1 MNALVDA
8 VAILSSCQRIVLS
21 ANCPVSE
28 MSVKL
33 TAHLGAA
40 RVIENEKQQHLIR
53 KKLCFV
59 LLCLHSDDL
68 FSHYA
73 MTRRG
78 PVFTA
83 LVPLDTAINT
93 QVVVA
98 GHIESICAATLAKI
112 CCGRA
117 STMCDVAVVEPTDYV
132 QRRTLKQTLSQSAA
146 DSVNKMCLKE
156 TLKARIGLLTNRNNA
171 GCHRRTG
178 NSKRHVTGVQFWSL
192 APRRLT

>member
-73 MTRRG
+73 MTRRYSALRG

-117 STMCDVAVVEPTDYV
+117 STMCDVAVVEPTDCV

-146 DSVNKMCLKE
+146 DSVN
-156 TLKARIGLLTNRNNA
+156 
-171 GCHRRTG
+171 
-178 NSKRHVTGVQFWSL
+178 
-192 APRRLT
+192 